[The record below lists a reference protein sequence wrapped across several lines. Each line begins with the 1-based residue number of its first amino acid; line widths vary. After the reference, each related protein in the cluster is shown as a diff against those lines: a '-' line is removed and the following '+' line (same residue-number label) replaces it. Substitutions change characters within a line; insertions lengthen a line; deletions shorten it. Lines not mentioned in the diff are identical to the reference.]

1 LPLQYRKLHFAL
13 AGVNSEKTTVPLIA
27 LLFGRKLT
35 SAMRVRV
42 RAESY
47 MIKIEEVKLS
57 DILIDG
63 PVTELL
69 ADKVRISRRT
79 QMTKPQAMLEGKKD
93 QSRRR
98 ATKQGSRG
106 QPHEKR
112 TL

>member
-1 LPLQYRKLHFAL
+1 
-13 AGVNSEKTTVPLIA
+13 
-27 LLFGRKLT
+27 
-35 SAMRVRV
+35 
-42 RAESY
+42 

-98 ATKQGSRG
+98 ATKQVIREVRSEMTTYVAYRGVSRDHVASLMRKE
-106 QPHEKR
+106 PYEDD
-112 TL
+112 